1 MEKSDHDSVSNR
13 NHSPR
18 RQSDSSVPAAA
29 AEAKMDSSN
38 ESAIKQSHPVP
49 DSQDRREEDLP
60 SHPHTPPSSSE
71 KQPSAT
77 QDATPPQ
84 TLPVHRNQEPL
95 TPRGQQQTEAESNDD
110 GTPSK
115 QRRCK
120 CKASRCLKL
129 YCECFASGS
138 YCNGCNCLKCQNNL
152 ENEAERQ
159 EAIKAILERNPGAF
173 KRKIGASPQEDVS
186 QLVTLGKH
194 SRGCNCKRSGCLK
207 KYCECYQANV
217 RCSEN
222 CRCRHCKN
230 FEGSQDIKQ
239 TTNATV
245 ELAIDL
251 PQSRKIK
258 AASHSVADR
267 GSSAVPHVQDQTV
280 NYVVRNGDTSLFTVP
295 NNRVVS
301 GSTAPT
307 YSYRSSQSD
316 TNQLRHAK
324 ELCSLLVSK
333 SVEVA
338 NKMSGTDKKR
348 KAEKDSSLDSAQRD
362 ANVMN
367 DSPDCVLDAGRMD
380 EKPMSPATRAL
391 MCDEKPVTISEKEA
405 SVRVRT
411 SQEKEDTDTSS
422 EVYAEQENQILS
434 NFRDHLMQLFNRG
447 SINGKLIFLLERSYP
462 LCINL
467 ERGDEQTSKRPTQIR
482 VERNQ
487 RMKSRAME
495 TQVWVLRELL

>member
-338 NKMSGTDKKR
+338 NKMS
-348 KAEKDSSLDSAQRD
+348 
-362 ANVMN
+362 
-367 DSPDCVLDAGRMD
+367 DCVLDAGRMD

-447 SINGKLIFLLERSYP
+447 SINGTNIQKANTDPSRKEPEDEEQSH
-462 LCINL
+462 
-467 ERGDEQTSKRPTQIR
+467 GDS
-482 VERNQ
+482 
-487 RMKSRAME
+487 S
-495 TQVWVLRELL
+495 LGS

>member
-1 MEKSDHDSVSNR
+1 MEKTDHDSGSNR
-13 NHSPR
+13 NHSP

-29 AEAKMDSSN
+29 TDAKMESSN
-38 ESAIKQSHPVP
+38 ESAIKQSHPVL

-60 SHPHTPPSSSE
+60 SHPQTPPSGSE

-84 TLPVHRNQEPL
+84 TLPVHYRFLEFLICLCSNQEP
-95 TPRGQQQTEAESNDD
+95 ESNEDVS
-110 GTPSK
+110 PSK

-120 CKASRCLKL
+120 CKASRCLRL

-138 YCNGCNCLKCQNNL
+138 YCNGCNCLKCQNTL
-152 ENEAERQ
+152 ENKAERQ
-159 EAIKAILERNPGAF
+159 EAIKATLERNPGAF
-173 KRKIGASPQEDVS
+173 EPKIGATPQEDVR

-222 CRCRHCKN
+222 CRCRDCKN
-230 FEGSQDIKQ
+230 FEGSD
-239 TTNATV
+239 
-245 ELAIDL
+245 ELDMSGYLDL
-251 PQSRKIK
+251 LQARKIK

-267 GSSAVPHVQDQTV
+267 GSSAVPPLVQDQTV
-280 NYVVRNGDTSLFTVP
+280 NYVVRDGDTSLFTVP
-295 NNRVVS
+295 NNRVVP

-307 YSYRSSQSD
+307 YRFCLVVDLYRSSQSD

-338 NKMSGTDKKR
+338 NKMS
-348 KAEKDSSLDSAQRD
+348 
-362 ANVMN
+362 
-367 DSPDCVLDAGRMD
+367 DCVLDAGRMD

-391 MCDEKPVTISEKEA
+391 MCDEEPVTISEKETSA
-405 SVRVRT
+405 RVRT
-411 SQEKEDTDTSS
+411 SQEKEDTGTSS
-422 EVYAEQENQILS
+422 EVYAEQEKQILLS
-434 NFRDHLMQLFNRG
+434 FKDHLMQLLNRG
-447 SINGKLIFLLERSYP
+447 SINGTNIQKANTDPSRKEPEDEEQSH
-462 LCINL
+462 
-467 ERGDEQTSKRPTQIR
+467 GDS
-482 VERNQ
+482 
-487 RMKSRAME
+487 S
-495 TQVWVLRELL
+495 LGS